1 MLTIL
6 REMKMEAVLIV
17 AVIAI
22 AIIIGIVIYRN
33 NADPHDRLLREQQR
47 RWRQLQPEIRNIENI
62 HSRATGEGKKV
73 GIFEKKN
80 VKESL
85 ANSKQQ
91 YVEYIDFCK
100 RNELD
105 LPSNNEQMQAEIIET
120 EDKLDPNG
128 ALDRELERSQKKY
141 DEVYTIVNKA
151 GENLLSI
158 RQAAALELG
167 TVENLINSIAKFPK
181 KIEKSVT
188 TISVH
193 KDTFKKTVEYAEE
206 QKKTLENAAK
216 SGGTGVIAAAGIA
229 GVAPSAAMWVATT
242 FGTASTGTAISALSG
257 AAASNA
263 ALAWLGG
270 GAAAAGGGG
279 VAAGQ
284 ALLSLAGPI
293 GWGVAGGTVLAT
305 ALVMVAKNFK
315 VKSSKKKQ
323 IAKMKECTEALMEVK
338 GKIDSL
344 YLQTKSLYD
353 NLKDQISNC
362 EAYRGSTYAD
372 LDENQQNL
380 LWSLANNTATL
391 SELLNKT
398 VD

>member
-1 MLTIL
+1 
-6 REMKMEAVLIV
+6 MEVVLIV
-17 AVIAI
+17 VVIAVAVI
-22 AIIIGIVIYRN
+22 IGVVVHQKN
-33 NADPHDRLLREQQR
+33 TDPHDRLLREQQK
-47 RWRQLQPEIRNIENI
+47 RWRQLQPDIRNIEDI
-62 HSRATGEGKKV
+62 HSRATGQGKKV
-73 GIFEKKN
+73 GVFEKKK

-91 YVEYIDFCK
+91 YIEYIDFCK

-105 LPSNNEQMQAEIIET
+105 LPSNNEQMESQIIET

-141 DEVYTIVNKA
+141 DEVYDIVNKA
-151 GENLLSI
+151 GESLFNT
-158 RQAAALELG
+158 RQAAAKQLD
-167 TVENLINSIAKFPK
+167 TVENLINSIAKSPK

-216 SGGTGVIAAAGIA
+216 GGGTGVLAAAGIA

-284 ALLSLAGPI
+284 ALLALAGPI
-293 GWGVAGGTVLAT
+293 GWGVAGGTVLT
-305 ALVMVAKNFK
+305 VALAMVAKNFK
-315 VKSSKKKQ
+315 VKSSKKKE

-338 GKIDSL
+338 GQIDFLS
-344 YLQTKSLYD
+344 LQTKSLYD
-353 NLKDQISNC
+353 NLKNQINEC

-380 LWSLANNTATL
+380 LWNLANNTATL